1 VNFGYYLQHLC
12 LSRCCFCLSCLLFP
26 GKAARLLRY
35 PFTEPALSAT
45 RFFPFTSFRVKMTR
59 GEGFR
64 ALAHRNDKGEGL
76 AMVGDVLG
84 LLSRMLFRREG
95 DD

>member
-1 VNFGYYLQHLC
+1 VNFNYC
-12 LSRCCFCLSCLLFP
+12 FIAPCSMRCYFCLSCLLFP

-35 PFTEPALSAT
+35 PFTEPVLSGKIL
-45 RFFPFTSFRVKMTR
+45 RFAQNDSS
-59 GEGFR
+59 EGFR
-64 ALAHRNDKGEGL
+64 ALAHRNDMERGL